1 MAFLYDR
8 GGKLKKLLKILGSI
22 VLVFVVIIA
31 VVFAYLWFKYPDTVK
46 GVINGIRLDSQQI
59 EDNKQKNEENLRDT
73 IKDLGFEVSKD
84 DIEKLNKGE
93 ISQDEL
99 KDILLGKND
108 NKEQNVDIKDNV
120 PEKPD
125 ENKPDE
131 GKEPLDVENNV
142 PETSQ
147 TDKDKQPD
155 KPDNKENVKGNGD
168 NEVQENTGQK
178 EEPQVKDEKSDEI
191 RKYEELIADE
201 VAKLYVLKNQYIGE
215 IEGIISEMKE
225 VYSTLPK
232 EQQNLTG
239 KTNVAKG
246 FADRIAML
254 EAQCDVQVDAIVN
267 EIKRLLTLCK
277 RDTSLADS
285 LYQSYVNEKEITK
298 SYYIN
303 LYSD

>member
-22 VLVFVVIIA
+22 VLVFVVVIAII
-31 VVFAYLWFKYPDTVK
+31 FAFLWFKYPDTVK

-59 EDNKQKNEENLRDT
+59 EDNKQKNEEGLRDT
-73 IKDLGFEVSKD
+73 IKDLGFEVSKE
-84 DIEKLNKGE
+84 DIEKLNNGE

-99 KDILLGKND
+99 KDILLGKD
-108 NKEQNVDIKDNV
+108 DSTEPD
-120 PEKPD
+120 KPD
-125 ENKPDE
+125 EAPQNPDKNGQDE
-131 GKEPLDVENNV
+131 IQKTENVENVENNV
-142 PETSQ
+142 PDVSETDI
-147 TDKDKQPD
+147 DKGKDEN
-155 KPDNKENVKGNGD
+155 KP
-168 NEVQENTGQK
+168 VQDEKDVDK
-178 EEPQVKDEKSDEI
+178 EEVKPPPAEDPEKTDEKDAEI
-191 RKYEELIADE
+191 KKYEELIADE
-201 VAKLYVLKNQYIGE
+201 VAKLYVLKNQYIGQ
-215 IEGIISEMKE
+215 IEGLISEMKK
-225 VYSTLPK
+225 VYATLPK
-232 EQQNLTG
+232 EQQNLAG
-239 KTNVAKG
+239 KTTVAKG